1 VTPADVSLLPQQLLT
16 ALVLPPL
23 GLVLASLL
31 GGLLA
36 WRGWRPGGLLVM
48 ASALSLGLLSTPF
61 VSGLLMESLEREV
74 RLVPAAQAGG
84 TARMPAA
91 IVILGAEMAHGEEG
105 ADVGPMTLERLRAGA
120 ALHRRTGLPVL
131 VTGGVLSRDTPAIA
145 TLMQRSLET
154 DFATPTRWV
163 EAEAPDTR
171 GNAQN
176 SAVLLR
182 EAGIDTAY
190 VVTHAWHLPRALE
203 AFARAGIHGVA
214 APVRTGHM
222 PDSAWTDWVPRPDHL
237 SDSWFALREWVG
249 RLVYAIRD

>member
-1 VTPADVSLLPQQLLT
+1 MTPAAVSLLPQQLLT

-36 WRGWRPGGLLVM
+36 WRGWRPGGLLVV
-48 ASALSLGLLSTPF
+48 ASALALGLLSTPF
-61 VSGLLMESLEREV
+61 ASGLLMESLEREV
-74 RLVPAAQAGG
+74 RLVPAARAD
-84 TARMPAA
+84 AAVPVPAA
-91 IVILGAEMAHGEEG
+91 IVILGAELAHAEEG

-131 VTGGVLSRDTPAIA
+131 VTGGVLSRGTPPIA

-171 GNAQN
+171 GNAQG
-176 SAVLLR
+176 STALLR

-214 APVRTGHM
+214 APVRTGRA
-222 PDSAWTDWVPRPDHL
+222 PAAEWTDWVPRPDHL
-237 SDSWFALREWVG
+237 SDSWFALREWAG